1 MANGGNLRLTDTG
14 HAQTPSSGRQ
24 PKGSRVIWLSVATL
38 AGAVAWASVAHLDQI
53 SRATGQVI
61 PAGRVQVV
69 QTTDGGVIS
78 AILVRE
84 GDSVR
89 KGQKLVTLDQ
99 VKVRAAVDEGAAK
112 VGGLEAQ
119 QARIN
124 AELFDRPL
132 AFTGEAEKFPNLV
145 ASQRALFAKRRMAFS
160 DQIAALNHQLDLATR
175 ELEMNRPLLRQGDVS
190 RSEILR
196 LERQQ
201 SDIQSQIANLR
212 NRYYQELQTD
222 YAKSNEELVTAREIL
237 TQRRAS
243 LGETQFV
250 APTDGIVK
258 NVHLTTIGGVLRP
271 GDEVLQ
277 IVPTGQELIV
287 EAKVSP
293 TDIAYVRTGQSASV
307 KFDAYDSSIFGSAE
321 GKVGYISPDTLT
333 ENGAGAA
340 QDRVFYR
347 VHVRV
352 DTRSM
357 VRRPGEPIAIQPGM
371 TATVEIK
378 TGSNTVLRYLLK
390 PIIKT
395 MSGAMGEH

>member
-1 MANGGNLRLTDTG
+1 MPG
-14 HAQTPSSGRQ
+14 SGKR
-24 PKGSRVIWLSVATL
+24 PRGSRVIWLSVATL
-38 AGAVAWASVAHLDQI
+38 AGAIGWASVAHLDQI

-78 AILVRE
+78 EILVRE

-132 AFTGEAEKFPNLV
+132 AFGGEAEKFPNLV
-145 ASQRALFAKRRMAFS
+145 ASQRALFAKRRMAFT
-160 DQIAALNHQLDLATR
+160 DQVAALQHQLDLATR

-321 GKVGYISPDTLT
+321 GKVTYISPDTLT
-333 ENGAGAA
+333 ENGAGAG

-395 MSGAMGEH
+395 VAGAMGEH